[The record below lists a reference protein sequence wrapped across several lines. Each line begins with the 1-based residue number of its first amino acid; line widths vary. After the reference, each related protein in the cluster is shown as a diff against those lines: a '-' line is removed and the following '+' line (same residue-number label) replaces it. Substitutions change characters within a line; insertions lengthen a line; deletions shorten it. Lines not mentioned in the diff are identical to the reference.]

1 MNFVLC
7 IVLLCLIPIGEW
19 LNIHNATALCK
30 TQICVGMIGLCNS
43 PFCYLYLLFEHKRV
57 NTYLTRSYVI

>member
-19 LNIHNATALCK
+19 LNIHNIHNATALCK
-30 TQICVGMIGLCNS
+30 TQICVGMIGLCNC
-43 PFCYLYLLFEHKRV
+43 PYCYLYLLLFVHKCL
-57 NTYLTRSYVI
+57 NAG